1 MEPFVPGYDSFL
13 TIGSHIPIT
22 HSKGRKMKTHPTPV
36 GGSAGELKH
45 IRVISS
51 SAEGE
56 VKNPPAPGLAGQ
68 SK

>member
-1 MEPFVPGYDSFL
+1 
-13 TIGSHIPIT
+13 
-22 HSKGRKMKTHPTPV
+22 MKTHPTLV

-56 VKNPPAPGLAGQ
+56 VKNPPVPGLAGQ